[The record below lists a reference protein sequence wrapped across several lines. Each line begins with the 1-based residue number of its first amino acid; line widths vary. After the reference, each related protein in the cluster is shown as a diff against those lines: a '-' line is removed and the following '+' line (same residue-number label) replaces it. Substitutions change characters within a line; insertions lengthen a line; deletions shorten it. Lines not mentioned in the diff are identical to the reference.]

1 MTNWAKAPDALA
13 EQMPAV
19 ARALFGD
26 PNPFQSKPGKPR
38 WGRKGSLAI
47 DERLGVWFD
56 HENGTG
62 GGVLDLIKREKGLTD
77 REAFDWMASIGCQLD
92 HKASKLNGAKLNGSK
107 HSVCRRTVKA

>member
-1 MTNWAKAPDALA
+1 MTNWAKVPDALA

-26 PNPFQSKPGKPR
+26 PIRSSRRRANRSATG
-38 WGRKGSLAI
+38 GRKGSLAI

-56 HENGTG
+56 HENGAG

-77 REAFDWMASIGCQLD
+77 REAFDWMATIGCQLRPQSQQ
-92 HKASKLNGAKLNGSK
+92 A
-107 HSVCRRTVKA
+107 